1 MPKIKSY
8 VPSWLNE
15 PAPGHKLFIPVTDD
29 ARQANPPLYSNRSKP
44 GPRRTIAR
52 RGTEV
57 FVAVGK
63 QIRWGNLVH
72 LKESWEAKQSKSIFG
87 SRFKK
92 EGSDGSFELYDEEAE
107 NNPAQNDAEYEGYRV
122 CIPHFAAAAARR
134 FPWTC

>member
-1 MPKIKSY
+1 MPRIKSY
-8 VPSWLNE
+8 DPSWLNE
-15 PAPGHKLFIPVTDD
+15 PAPGHKLFAPSTDE
-29 ARQANPPLYSNRSKP
+29 AQLPNPQLYSNRAKL

-72 LKESWEAKQSKSIFG
+72 LKDSWESRQSKSIFG

-92 EGSDGSFELYDEEAE
+92 EGSDGSFEVYDEE
-107 NNPAQNDAEYEGYRV
+107 PDSSSPQNGTASEGYRV
-122 CIPHFAAAAARR
+122 CLPRCPVSLCIMIN
-134 FPWTC
+134 

>member
-15 PAPGHKLFIPVTDD
+15 PAPGHKLFAPSTDD
-29 ARQANPPLYSNRSKP
+29 AGLPNPQLYSNRAKL

-72 LKESWEAKQSKSIFG
+72 LKDSWESKQSKSIFG
-87 SRFKK
+87 SRFRK
-92 EGSDGSFELYDEEAE
+92 EGSDGSFELYDEEADS
-107 NNPAQNDAEYEGYRV
+107 NHPQNGGTYEGYRV
-122 CIPHFAAAAARR
+122 RIPRLPAYLSARIY
-134 FPWTC
+134 

>member
-1 MPKIKSY
+1 MPKIRSY

-15 PAPGHKLFIPVTDD
+15 PAPGHKLFVPSTDD
-29 ARQANPPLYSNRSKP
+29 AKQPNTQLYSNRAKL

-52 RGTEV
+52 RGTEI

-72 LKESWEAKQSKSIFG
+72 LKESWESKQSKSIFG

-92 EGSDGSFELYDEEAE
+92 EDSDGSFELYDEEADS
-107 NNPAQNDAEYEGYRV
+107 NHAQNGAASEGYRV
-122 CIPHFAAAAARR
+122 RNSAIPCLFIVGIY
-134 FPWTC
+134 